1 MSKRLQWDEVGKRFF
16 ETGVDRGVLY
26 PIQSDNTYSKGVAW
40 SGLTGVTHKPSG
52 AEANGKYADNM
63 KYLNLIAAEDLG
75 GTIKAYY
82 YPPEF
87 GECDGSVKI
96 APGLTAGQQ
105 SRKMFGFCYRT
116 KLGNDTEGQDHGYK
130 LHLVYGC
137 LVTPSERD
145 YASMNESPDAIE
157 FSWEFTTTPVDVPG
171 FKPSAGFELDSTD
184 PTLAPEKLKA
194 IEDILYGTETED
206 ARLPMPAELIEI
218 LGAGVEA
225 AG

>member
-1 MSKRLQWDEVGKRFF
+1 MSMLQWDQVGERFY
-16 ETGVDRGVLY
+16 ETGVDRGVFY
-26 PIQSDNTYSKGVAW
+26 PIQSDNTYSVGYAW

-52 AEANGKYADNM
+52 ADANAKYADNM

-87 GECDGSVKI
+87 AECDGSATI
-96 APGLTAGQQ
+96 APGVTIGQQ
-105 SRKMFGFCYRT
+105 TRKMFGLCYRT
-116 KLGNDTEGQDHGYK
+116 KLGNDTDGQDHGYK

-145 YASMNESPDAIE
+145 YATVNDSPDAIE
-157 FSWEFTTTPVDVPG
+157 FSWEYTTTPVDIPG
-171 FKPSAGFELDSTD
+171 FKPSAGVEIDSTSVS
-184 PTLAPEKLKA
+184 AEKLA
-194 IEDILYGTETED
+194 ALEAILYGSDDTE
-206 ARLPMPAELIEI
+206 ARLPMPAELIT
-218 LGAGVEA
+218 LMADTAA

>member
-1 MSKRLQWDEVGKRFF
+1 MSMLQWDQVGQRFY

-26 PIQSDNTYSKGVAW
+26 PIQSDNTYSVGYAW

-52 AEANGKYADNM
+52 ADANAKYADNM

-87 GECDGSVKI
+87 AECDGSATI
-96 APGLTAGQQ
+96 APGVTIGQQ
-105 SRKMFGFCYRT
+105 TRKMFGLCYRT
-116 KLGNDTEGQDHGYK
+116 KLGNDTDGQDHGYK

-145 YASMNESPDAIE
+145 YATVNDSPDAIE
-157 FSWEFTTTPVDVPG
+157 FSTVTVP
-171 FKPSAGFELDSTD
+171 AT
-184 PTLAPEKLKA
+184 
-194 IEDILYGTETED
+194 
-206 ARLPMPAELIEI
+206 
-218 LGAGVEA
+218 A
-225 AG
+225 AGSKGEITSTPRSSLFLTRSQKTHGRRLNSYEHYNRRESRGDAI